1 MLKALNDKLRLMRGT
16 REKCEELAM
25 TMEFLDGGAIKR
37 LKGFLKNYYDD
48 HENDTYRT
56 NVDNEVIRLIDVA
69 DKNMKEEDLLGNG
82 PATGQDKNEEEKKQG
97 DDDSSSQQYGH
108 LVWLHKLI
116 DLSQS
121 QNKDIYRHLAVNDN
135 DSLFEGA
142 IIDAQD
148 YLGAW
153 HMAVICKVQPN
164 NENEFIKVNLFPYPK
179 GNRDEWISVGEIS
192 DRISGPF
199 VNSESVKVYE
209 VEQVNK
215 CLLSLREYYA
225 KFTSQN

>member
-25 TMEFLDGGAIKR
+25 TMEFLEGGAIKR
-37 LKGFLKNYYDD
+37 LKGNLKNYYDD
-48 HENDTYRT
+48 HENDQYRT

-82 PATGQDKNEEEKKQG
+82 PSTGNDKNEEEKKQ
-97 DDDSSSQQYGH
+97 DDDDNSSQQFGH

-116 DLSQS
+116 DLTQS
-121 QNKDIYRHLAVNDN
+121 QNKDIYRHEKVDDN

-164 NENEFIKVNLFPYPK
+164 NEAEFIKVNLFPYPK
-179 GNRDEWISVGEIS
+179 GNRDEWISSAEIS
-192 DRISGPF
+192 DRVSGPF
-199 VNSESVKVYE
+199 VNSDSVKVYE
-209 VEQVNK
+209 VDQVNK
-215 CLLSLREYYA
+215 CLTSLREYYA
-225 KFTSQN
+225 KFTSAN